1 MDNIAIGIVI
11 ILAFV
16 AFLMFFCVI
25 FIRLYF
31 TKIKKYTQL
40 IYQKEIDAQ
49 KALNTAIHETQEQ
62 VLNGISQDLHDDAGQ
77 QLTYINFQLENLK
90 LDSPEM
96 QSALDPISDAV
107 ARLSASV
114 RNISHSLNNQ
124 LLLQQDLVK
133 AIKSEVDRMSQL
145 NNIHII
151 FEADALNRDFS
162 HNEKTIIYRIFQEA
176 ISNCLKHAKAG
187 KVTIAIQS
195 RPFLMSISDD
205 GCGFDTN
212 QKNGNTLGLQGMAN
226 RAKIIKYHLKVISQT
241 GSGTALILKENN

>member
-1 MDNIAIGIVI
+1 MCTFLNSPAENLHDISLGII
-11 ILAFV
+11 ITLLFV
-16 AFLMFFCVI
+16 GLLVTFCMI
-25 FIRLYF
+25 LIKLYVN
-31 TKIKKYTQL
+31 KIKTS
-40 IYQKEIDAQ
+40 A
-49 KALNTAIHETQEQ
+49 KALNTAIHETQEH

-77 QLTYINFQLENLK
+77 QLTYINFQIENLK

-96 QSALDPISDAV
+96 QSALDPISESV

-145 NNIHII
+145 SNIDIT
-151 FEADALNRDFS
+151 FEGDAMSRDFG

-176 ISNCLKHAKAG
+176 ISNCLKHAKAA
-187 KVTIAIQS
+187 KIVITIQS

-212 QKNGNTLGLQGMAN
+212 QNNKKTLGLQGMAS
-226 RAKIIKYHLKVISQT
+226 RARIIRYHLEVISKT
-241 GSGTALILKENN
+241 GNGTTLTLKENN